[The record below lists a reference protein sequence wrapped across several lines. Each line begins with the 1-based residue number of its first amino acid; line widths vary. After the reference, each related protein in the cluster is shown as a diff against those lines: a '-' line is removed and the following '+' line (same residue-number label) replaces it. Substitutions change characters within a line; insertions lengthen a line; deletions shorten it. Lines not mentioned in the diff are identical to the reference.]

1 MADTVK
7 ISANLPKDSFETLKL
22 LSEKKG
28 VSMTEIL
35 RRAIGTEKFLTETVE
50 ANGKVLVQGA
60 NNKIKQVIIR

>member
-7 ISANLPKDSFETLKL
+7 ISANLPKDAFDALKQ

-35 RRAIGTEKFLTETVE
+35 RRAIGTEKLLSDTVD
-50 ANGKVLVQGA
+50 ANGKVLIQEA
-60 NNKIKQVIIR
+60 NNKVKQVLIR